1 MLGSDVRI
9 DVTAVFHLT
18 ITSETSA
25 AIQRKAV
32 KSRFVVSA
40 KVMTDAYGRT
50 SRRTTASESETV

>member
-1 MLGSDVRI
+1 MFGLTSR
-9 DVTAVFHLT
+9 AVFHLT

-40 KVMTDAYGRT
+40 NVMTDAYRKNIATYNGK
-50 SRRTTASESETV
+50 